1 MIDKTH
7 GRDLTTGP
15 ILKNLMV
22 LALPIMFA
30 NFIQTIYNLTDAF
43 WLGKMPEHALE
54 AVAVVGLAFPIVFT
68 IMAFGF
74 GFMVAGTALIARY
87 KGAGELERISEVTGQ
102 FVLILIVFSLIFLS
116 IAFFLI
122 EPIIE
127 LLKVPP
133 ELQPDAISY
142 IRIVMIGMMFM
153 FIFMTYQSF
162 SHGLGDTFTPM
173 LISLLSVSCNIIL
186 DPIVIFGWGPF
197 PKLGIIGAAWAT
209 VFSRVIGAGLALY
222 FLRKKARILIPHLKD
237 IKPRWSLMSTILKI
251 SLPAS
256 ISHSLTSFGFLFLQ
270 GFVNTFGTVVI
281 GVFSLGNRL
290 TGFFMM
296 PAMGLSNALS
306 SIVGQN
312 LGAGNIKRAEK
323 SVLYALGWV
332 TLLMGIGSFCLF
344 NFGGTFIKLFINDPE
359 IVFHGSRM
367 FKITSI
373 ASILFSIIFVFNG
386 VFNGAGYT
394 KPAMVLN
401 ISRLWIL
408 RIPLTYILAG
418 KVAEYIP
425 WLYATAPDLFSK
437 LSEIVTPYSFDSL
450 FWAMV
455 ISNLFVAIISL
466 IIYLLGGW
474 KRVKI

>member
-367 FKITSI
+367 F
-373 ASILFSIIFVFNG
+373 
-386 VFNGAGYT
+386 
-394 KPAMVLN
+394 
-401 ISRLWIL
+401 
-408 RIPLTYILAG
+408 
-418 KVAEYIP
+418 
-425 WLYATAPDLFSK
+425 
-437 LSEIVTPYSFDSL
+437 
-450 FWAMV
+450 
-455 ISNLFVAIISL
+455 
-466 IIYLLGGW
+466 
-474 KRVKI
+474 